1 MGLWKKGNFVKV
13 GKSPSGRETFF
24 RARLHLAVATAFS
37 KPPVFVQQRKK
48 EMLSNTKVI
57 FYYVLLSFKRTKDIF
72 RKPIE
77 IELAK
82 AEQHIFLVAVYF
94 IQIQAIVGTF
104 FILRLEFIGRQEG
117 KGELLSGIAKTTK
130 VVRKE
135 TIALQLNQQ
144 QQPLSNSTVVVA
156 RRLRRGNSNSV
167 AASHVRE
174 ASSPGERK
182 RASRVLQREL
192 RIDNLFATVVVL
204 LLWLQLPLNEL
215 SQATTVEASAVHTT
229 TRPTLYRCAHSRSQK
244 WWRRRKRSRSFKS
257 KRNSSSS
264 VPSCATPFPQLL
276 THISILYPYSL
287 KSL

>member
-57 FYYVLLSFKRTKDIF
+57 FYYVLLLSFKRTKDIF

-82 AEQHIFLVAVYF
+82 AEQHIFLVEVYF

-167 AASHVRE
+167 VAASHVRE

-229 TRPTLYRCAHSRSQK
+229 TRDQRCTAALTAGH
-244 WWRRRKRSRSFKS
+244 KS
-257 KRNSSSS
+257 GGEEERGAEALRVKGTQAPQSHPAQH
-264 VPSCATPFPQLL
+264 PSHNYS
-276 THISILYPYSL
+276 HISPFSTLTL
-287 KSL
+287 